1 MTLIR
6 MRNGLSTK
14 NIDTNQMT
22 KCLSAE
28 SNDTNQNEERL
39 INKNIDTNCNEE
51 CLSTKSNDIN
61 QNEERL
67 INKKQC
73 HTKINDTNQN

>member
-14 NIDTNQMT
+14 NIDTNQMA

-39 INKNIDTNCNEE
+39 INKNIDTNQMTK
-51 CLSTKSNDIN
+51 CLLAES
-61 QNEERL
+61 
-67 INKKQC
+67 
-73 HTKINDTNQN
+73 NDTNQNEEWLVNKKH